1 MGENEMSI
9 FMVNKMEH
17 NKIKVQSLTDKTIS
31 LKPKINKYILYDK
44 VQSLTD
50 KTISLKPKI
59 NKYILYDK
67 VQSLTD
73 KTI

>member
-1 MGENEMSI
+1 MSI

-44 VQSLTD
+44 ESD
-50 KTISLKPKI
+50 SLKSHE
-59 NKYILYDK
+59 NF
-67 VQSLTD
+67 
-73 KTI
+73 

>member
-50 KTISLKPKI
+50 KTI
-59 NKYILYDK
+59 
-67 VQSLTD
+67 
-73 KTI
+73 